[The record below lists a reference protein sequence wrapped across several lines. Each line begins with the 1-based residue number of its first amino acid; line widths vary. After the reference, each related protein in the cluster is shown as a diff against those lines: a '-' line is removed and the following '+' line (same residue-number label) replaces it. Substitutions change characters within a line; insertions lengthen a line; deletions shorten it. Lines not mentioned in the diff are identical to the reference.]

1 MTELA
6 VFRDLA
12 ELRDAVL
19 ILAGIAAAIAAFI
32 FLVVVAWT
40 SLKAYRFVR
49 RLERLRDGRLAPA
62 VSRAD
67 QQLSHWLAEDRW
79 SARGMAELTQA
90 GAARVRRRKEP
101 PGKRRWFG
109 LLPPA

>member
-19 ILAGIAAAIAAFI
+19 ILAGIAAAVAAFA
-32 FLVVVAWT
+32 FLLFVVWT
-40 SLKAYRFVR
+40 SLKVYRFVR
-49 RLERLRDGRLAPA
+49 RLERLHDGRFAPA

-67 QQLSHWLAEDRW
+67 QQLAQWLAGDRW
-79 SARGMAELTQA
+79 SARGMAELVQA
-90 GAARVRRRKEP
+90 GAARVPRRKEP
-101 PGKRRWFG
+101 PKKRRFFG
-109 LLPPA
+109 LLPPT